1 MSDHLQS
8 VGIMTPRKLNL
19 WTRLAYGVGD
29 LGPAITQNI
38 LAFFLLPFLTTV
50 AGLEAGLA
58 GSILAISKVWDAVND
73 PLVGILSDRT
83 QSRWGRRRPWILIG
97 ALPFGISFLAQW
109 LVPFPGSP
117 WSLFWYYLG
126 VAVLFNSFYT
136 AVNLPYTALTAELTQ
151 DYDERTQLTHYRF
164 AFSIGGSLVSGL
176 LYPRIIGWLSGE
188 GVCVEG
194 TASPYLAYALSG
206 GIWALIATLPLF
218 WCVAGI
224 RETPQAITEE
234 SISIPQ
240 QLRIAFSNRP
250 YLFVIGL
257 YLCSWLA
264 LQMTATIIP
273 YFVILWMGLSGAWV
287 GNVILAVQGTA
298 FVMLF
303 IWARVSA
310 LLGKKAVFS
319 LGMGIWILAQ
329 AGLVMLQPGQMGL
342 LVGLSILA
350 GIGVSTAYLVPWAM
364 VPDVIELDEL
374 QTGQRRE
381 GIFYGFMVLLQKMGL
396 ALGLFLVGQLLQ
408 WSGFQSTVACQ
419 SPPIQPDS
427 ALLMVRMLIGP
438 VPTLILVG
446 GLVLNYFYPITRQSH
461 AQVLQQL
468 DERRQRSSPDR
479 IS

>member
-1 MSDHLQS
+1 MSDCFGH
-8 VGIMTPRKLNL
+8 VCIMTPPKLNL
-19 WTRLAYGVGD
+19 WTRLAYGAGD

-58 GSILAISKVWDAVND
+58 GSILALSKVWDAVND

-83 QSRWGRRRPWILIG
+83 QSRWGRRRPWIVIG
-97 ALPFGISFLAQW
+97 AVPFGISFLAQW
-109 LVPFPGSP
+109 LVPFPGSS
-117 WSLFWYYLG
+117 WNLFWYYLG

-151 DYDERTQLTHYRF
+151 DYDERTQLTHFRF
-164 AFSIGGSLVSGL
+164 AFSIGGSLLSGL
-176 LYPRIIGWLSGE
+176 LYPRIIGWLSGA
-188 GVCVEG
+188 GVCG
-194 TASPYLAYALSG
+194 DGAASPYLAYALSG
-206 GIWALIATLPLF
+206 GLWALIATLPLF

-224 RETPQAITEE
+224 RETPQAPPE
-234 SISIPQ
+234 SISLPQ
-240 QLRIAFSNRP
+240 QLRLAFGNRP

-273 YFVILWMGLSGAWV
+273 YFVTLWMGLSGAWV

-303 IWARVSA
+303 VWSRVSVR
-310 LLGKKAVFS
+310 LGKKAVFS
-319 LGMGIWILAQ
+319 LGMGLWILAQ
-329 AGLVMLQPGQMGL
+329 SGLLILQPGQNIL
-342 LVGLSILA
+342 LIALSILA

-381 GIFYGFMVLLQKMGL
+381 GIFYGFMVLLQKIGL

-408 WSGFQSTVACQ
+408 WSGFISTVPCQ
-419 SPPIQPDS
+419 TPPTQPDS
-427 ALLMVRMLIGP
+427 ALLMVRLLIGP
-438 VPTLILVG
+438 VPTVILVG
-446 GLVLNYFYPITRQSH
+446 GLILNYFYPITRNSH

-468 DERRQRSSPDR
+468 AERRHRRSTDPMP
-479 IS
+479 